1 MKVNRPYKANASNQK
16 ICTYVSIP
24 KYLDSSVSIKFLELG
39 TLSIKLETII
49 GTGA

>member
-16 ICTYVSIP
+16 ICTYASIP
-24 KYLDSSVSIKFLELG
+24 KYLDSSVSILELG